1 MIMLRM
7 APHRRGLPPI
17 RVLVPEEAL
26 IRVTGTRNLSLRA
39 TLLDVALDSLLPLQQ
54 SLNLISVIRRGLPVA
69 SLLASKS
76 YLTN

>member
-26 IRVTGTRNLSLRA
+26 NRVTGTVDLSLRA
-39 TLLDVALDSLLPLQQ
+39 TLLDVAWDSLLLQQ